1 MSKNKAGL
9 NNIPKLNKNKDTV
22 VVSWDFSE
30 GDGILII
37 GRHKDG
43 IMQVVNAAVGD
54 DAKKMMECLI
64 TLKKTE
70 GDANV

>member
-1 MSKNKAGL
+1 MSKAKKGL
-9 NNIPKLNKNKDTV
+9 NTIPKLNKNKDTV

-30 GDGILII
+30 GDGVLIV

-54 DAKKMMECLI
+54 DAKKMMETLT
-64 TLKKTE
+64 TLKKSE
-70 GDANV
+70 EN

>member
-1 MSKNKAGL
+1 MNT
-9 NNIPKLNKNKDTV
+9 IPKLNKNKDTV

-30 GDGILII
+30 GDGVLIV

-54 DAKKMMECLI
+54 DAKKMMETLT
-64 TLKKTE
+64 TLKKSE
-70 GDANV
+70 EN